1 MSVCLTKFV
10 FKELHFLTQEVFSK
24 KKKKVHICGIH
35 VQSTDSSLT
44 NRVTNSLL
52 VKFYRF

>member
-24 KKKKVHICGIH
+24 KKK
-35 VQSTDSSLT
+35 STHLWYT
-44 NRVTNSLL
+44 CAIN
-52 VKFYRF
+52 